1 LKLAE
6 FVEILAEE
14 IEENDLNG
22 EATVTNIDI
31 SADEKI
37 ILKNGEEIIAELE
50 ADEVDAESTK

>member
-1 LKLAE
+1 MKLAE